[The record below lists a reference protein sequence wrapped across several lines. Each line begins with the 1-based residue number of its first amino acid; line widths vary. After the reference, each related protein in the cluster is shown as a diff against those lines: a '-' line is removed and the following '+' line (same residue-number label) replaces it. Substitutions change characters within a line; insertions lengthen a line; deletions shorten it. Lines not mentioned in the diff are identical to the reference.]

1 MSAPEAEGGQD
12 RDDILGFPGD
22 RYQDP
27 QDGDPLETMDED
39 LDSGAAGMTEESAP
53 SGPSSAK
60 KRGLYDLPPPP
71 PPRTGE
77 HNALNEDQALKMT
90 AGNVCFIEFF

>member
-1 MSAPEAEGGQD
+1 MDADIEGQ
-12 RDDILGFPGD
+12 IEPGH
-22 RYQDP
+22 
-27 QDGDPLETMDED
+27 
-39 LDSGAAGMTEESAP
+39 SK
-53 SGPSSAK
+53 GPSQMA
-60 KRGLYDLPPPP
+60 GLYDLPPPP